1 MGIQYCAG
9 ILTLHLNTQFPG
21 YSQFSL
27 NGVTAVAIGVL
38 MVAMGPAGK
47 AQARMGQRG
56 IVGFGGIMMATG
68 LLGCAYCKELWHVYV
83 SYSILCSYG
92 MGFAYLGAVTSCSLW
107 FTPEKRP
114 LAVAIASS
122 GSGLGTILLGLVTVD
137 VYANAGDNG
146 WRDTFSVLAVIA
158 CLGTLISA
166 CFFVPPVEQN
176 ATPTTL
182 SAREVLQTPDLCY
195 FMFVLVVFGLGSWN
209 VIVLFPKLAAGV
221 KNAEYAIEIGFGIG
235 SVLGRPVAAEIL
247 QRTGRRQGFPGILLL
262 LALMA
267 CLAPVMSKNTIMLGI
282 NNFFYGWGFGAFIAT
297 LPPITA
303 EIVGAAKLPVAL
315 GLVYASPGISFMV
328 GPPLCGMLDDV
339 DIAFYASGA
348 AMAISA
354 LMMMKLARAA
364 MVASS

>member
-1 MGIQYCAG
+1 MG
-9 ILTLHLNTQFPG
+9 
-21 YSQFSL
+21 
-27 NGVTAVAIGVL
+27 
-38 MVAMGPAGK
+38 
-47 AQARMGQRG
+47 
-56 IVGFGGIMMATG
+56 
-68 LLGCAYCKELWHVYV
+68 
-83 SYSILCSYG
+83 
-92 MGFAYLGAVTSCSLW
+92 
-107 FTPEKRP
+107 
-114 LAVAIASS
+114 ASS
-122 GSGLGTILLGLVTVD
+122 GSGLGTIILGIVTVD
-137 VYANAGDNG
+137 VYAKAGDDG

-158 CLGTLISA
+158 CLGSLVSA

-209 VIVLFPKLAAGV
+209 VLVLFPKLAASV
-221 KNAEYAIEIGFGIG
+221 KGAEYAIETGFGIG

-267 CLAPVMSKNTIMLGI
+267 CLAPVMSKTTILIGI

-328 GPPLCGMLDDV
+328 GPPLCGMLDV

-348 AMAISA
+348 VMAVSA